1 MATRSSGFSS
11 NDRMQKGS
19 ELMEMR
25 KIGLIGGMSFESS
38 AVYYRMVNEAVRERL
53 GALHSAEVLLHS
65 VDFQKIV
72 DLQKAGRWDEAA
84 GRLSEVA
91 RALQSG
97 GADCVLICTNT
108 MHLIADAVAAS
119 VDIPLINII
128 DETALRLKDAGS
140 RRPLLLATRYT
151 MEHGFY
157 AERMRAHGIDVI
169 VPDADG
175 RKLTHEVIF
184 DELCAGKVLD
194 ASREALMALI
204 EKAKAEGAD
213 AVILGCTEICLILDP
228 ANLPL
233 PGFDS
238 TAIHAEAAVDFALLD
253 RKVVC
258 AA

>member
-1 MATRSSGFSS
+1 
-11 NDRMQKGS
+11 
-19 ELMEMR
+19 MEMR

-84 GRLSEVA
+84 RRLSDVA
-91 RALQSG
+91 RGLKAG

-119 VDIPLINII
+119 VDVPLINII
-128 DETALRLKDAGS
+128 DETALRLKAAG
-140 RRPLLLATRYT
+140 RRQPLLLATRYT

-157 AERMRAHGIDVI
+157 AERMKTHGIDLM

-175 RKLTHEVIF
+175 RTLTHNVIF

-194 ASREALMALI
+194 RSREALIALI

-228 ANLPL
+228 TDLPL

-238 TAIHAEAAVDFALLD
+238 TAIHAKAAVEFALGGGTVS
-253 RKVVC
+253 R

>member
-1 MATRSSGFSS
+1 
-11 NDRMQKGS
+11 
-19 ELMEMR
+19 MEMR

-65 VDFQKIV
+65 LDFQKIV
-72 DLQKAGRWDEAA
+72 DLQKAGRWDDAAERLSAVARGLKAA
-84 GRLSEVA
+84 GA
-91 RALQSG
+91 Q
-97 GADCVLICTNT
+97 CVLICTNT
-108 MHLIADAVAAS
+108 MHLIADQVQAS
-119 VDIPLINII
+119 VDVPLINII
-128 DETALRLKDAGS
+128 DETAARLKAAGS
-140 RRPLLLATRYT
+140 RKPLLLATRYT

-157 AERMRAHGIDVI
+157 AERMKRHGIELM

-175 RKLTHEVIF
+175 RTLTHNVIF
-184 DELCAGKVLD
+184 DELCAGKVLEP
-194 ASREALMALI
+194 SRTALVTLI

-228 ANLPL
+228 AKLPL

-238 TAIHAEAAVDFALLD
+238 TAIHAEAAVEFALG
-253 RKVVC
+253 REKVNR

>member
-1 MATRSSGFSS
+1 
-11 NDRMQKGS
+11 
-19 ELMEMR
+19 MEMR

-128 DETALRLKDAGS
+128 DETALRL
-140 RRPLLLATRYT
+140 
-151 MEHGFY
+151 
-157 AERMRAHGIDVI
+157 
-169 VPDADG
+169 
-175 RKLTHEVIF
+175 
-184 DELCAGKVLD
+184 
-194 ASREALMALI
+194 
-204 EKAKAEGAD
+204 
-213 AVILGCTEICLILDP
+213 
-228 ANLPL
+228 
-233 PGFDS
+233 
-238 TAIHAEAAVDFALLD
+238 
-253 RKVVC
+253 
-258 AA
+258 

>member
-1 MATRSSGFSS
+1 
-11 NDRMQKGS
+11 
-19 ELMEMR
+19 MEMR

-38 AVYYRMVNEAVRERL
+38 AVYYRMINEAVRERL
-53 GALHSAEVLLHS
+53 GGLRSAEVLLHS
-65 VDFQKIV
+65 VDFQRIV
-72 DLQKAGRWDEAA
+72 DLQKAGRWDDAA
-84 GRLSEVA
+84 QRLSNVA
-91 RALQSG
+91 RGLVAG

-108 MHLIADAVAAS
+108 MHLIADQVQAS
-119 VDIPLINII
+119 VDVPLINII
-128 DETALRLKDAGS
+128 DETARRLRAEGR

-157 AERMRAHGIDVI
+157 AERMRAHGIDLA
-169 VPDADG
+169 VPGAED
-175 RKLTHEVIF
+175 RMLTHNVIF

-194 ASREALMALI
+194 SSRTALIALI

-228 ANLPL
+228 AKLPL

-238 TAIHAEAAVDFALLD
+238 TAIHAEAAVDFALGCEM
-253 RKVVC
+253 VSS

>member
-1 MATRSSGFSS
+1 
-11 NDRMQKGS
+11 
-19 ELMEMR
+19 MEMR

-84 GRLSEVA
+84 RRLSDVA
-91 RALQSG
+91 RGLKAG

-119 VDIPLINII
+119 VDVPLINII
-128 DETALRLKDAGS
+128 DETALRLKAAG
-140 RRPLLLATRYT
+140 RRQPLLLATRYT

-157 AERMRAHGIDVI
+157 AERMKTHGIDLM

-175 RKLTHEVIF
+175 RTLTHNVIF

-194 ASREALMALI
+194 RSREALIALI

-228 ANLPL
+228 TNLPL

-238 TAIHAEAAVDFALLD
+238 TAIHAKAAVEFALGGGTVS
-253 RKVVC
+253 R